1 MRRVRVERGI
11 YRQQNGTY
19 GVYLLVQGKP
29 RFKTVGQKLAE
40 ARRQRDLLSAKAH
53 RGELPAPS
61 QLTFSELAE
70 TWIQGFEAQV
80 RSGERGERTL
90 EHYRYHLDRHLV
102 PTLGRKRLQELS
114 TDDCAQLIATMRAKG
129 LSPKTI
135 AGALVP
141 LGRVLSLALRR
152 GLIADNPLRR
162 LEQSERP
169 RPQRREQRVLTH
181 AEISN
186 LLAACLPRY
195 RPFLASALYTGMRL
209 SELLGLT
216 WGEVD
221 FERGLIRVRYQLSRA
236 HRDAPARRV
245 RLKTQAAVRDIP
257 LLPQLASLLKRHKL
271 RSAFSGGDDYVFQT
285 ARGTPLGFRNVERRG
300 LRRAADRAGLN
311 ADGHPR
317 LRVHDL
323 RHTFSSHLIVDLGL
337 DVAQVSRI
345 LGHARPSITLD
356 TYTHL
361 FDQAAHSADIRE
373 RMARSEFGGLLV
385 KATAHRPPGRIHAG
399 NAPPA
404 MIRPPAR

>member
-1 MRRVRVERGI
+1 MKRTRVERGI

-19 GVYLLVQGKP
+19 GVYVLVQGKP
-29 RFKTVGQKLAE
+29 RYQTVGKKLAE

-53 RGELPAPS
+53 RGELPVPS
-61 QLTFSELAE
+61 QLTFAELAE
-70 TWIQGFEAQV
+70 TWIEGFEAQV

-90 EHYRYHLDRHLV
+90 EHYRYHLDRHLL
-102 PTLGRKRLQELS
+102 PAFGRNRLQEIT
-114 TDDCAQLIATMRAKG
+114 TDDCAFLISSMRATG

-152 GLIADNPLRR
+152 GFITDNPLGR
-162 LEQSERP
+162 LERSERP

-181 AEISN
+181 AEIAK
-186 LLAACLPRY
+186 LLDACLPRY
-195 RPFLASALYTGMRL
+195 RPFIASALYTGMRL

-221 FERGLIRVRYQLSRA
+221 FEQGLIRVRYQLSRA
-236 HRDAPARRV
+236 RKDAPARRV
-245 RLKTQAAVRDIP
+245 RLKTSASVRDVP
-257 LLPQLASLLKRHKL
+257 LLPQLASVLKRHKL
-271 RSAFSGGDDYVFQT
+271 QSRYSTVEDYVFQT
-285 ARGTPLGFRNVERRG
+285 AFGTPLAFRNVERRG
-300 LRRAADRAGLN
+300 LRRAADDGGLN
-311 ADGHPR
+311 ADGRPR

-323 RHTFSSHLIVDLGL
+323 RHTFASHLIVDVGL

-361 FDQAAHSADIRE
+361 FDQAAHAADIRE
-373 RMARSEFGGLLV
+373 RLARSEFGRLL
-385 KATAHRPPGRIHAG
+385 TLD
-399 NAPPA
+399 
-404 MIRPPAR
+404 ARSAQT